1 MKTLK
6 TLLILGSLALI
17 TSCKK
22 DGYLDRLPL
31 SSITEPTFF
40 KNENDLMLYANQF
53 YTSLPTQNFIQDNQ
67 SDDKVPSSINAFL
80 AGQYVVPNTDASYN
94 WTNIRNVNY
103 FLQRY
108 NNAEASAA
116 IKNQYAG
123 EIRFFRALFYWG
135 LSKRYGDVAWYSK
148 DLTEKSEELYAP

>member
-1 MKTLK
+1 
-6 TLLILGSLALI
+6 
-17 TSCKK
+17 
-22 DGYLDRLPL
+22 
-31 SSITEPTFF
+31 
-40 KNENDLMLYANQF
+40 MLYANQF

-116 IKNQYAG
+116 IKN
-123 EIRFFRALFYWG
+123 
-135 LSKRYGDVAWYSK
+135 
-148 DLTEKSEELYAP
+148 